1 LTSFESGQF
10 LDKAGAAMVP
20 LPVEA
25 DGWERGSFA
34 ALHTEETAQRTPGD
48 IEAAW
53 IKLTESVPTRAE
65 VEAAQRK
72 NDQALQALAQR
83 GMFFGNGNPNDQHSL
98 LLGHQAVIN
107 GVRLE
112 TLVEWLLGDLD
123 NEARRRFEMRLQGR
137 YAEMVKTANDQADE
151 LLGRAAAQRL
161 LQGVQG
167 VDPAA
172 VMRKLN
178 GGH

>member
-1 LTSFESGQF
+1 LTSSDSDDSAEIV
-10 LDKAGAAMVP
+10 DRDEA
-20 LPVEA
+20 VE
-25 DGWERGSFA
+25 WERGNYA
-34 ALHTEETAQRTPGD
+34 KLHTEETAAQRAPGD

-53 IKLTESVPTRAE
+53 ARLTEPVPTRAE
-65 VEAAQRK
+65 VEAAQEG
-72 NDQALQALAQR
+72 NDKALQALAQR

-167 VDPAA
+167 VDAA
-172 VMRKLN
+172 AIIRKLN
-178 GGH
+178 NGGH